1 MNKVHQSMT
10 ESASL
15 PTTTK
20 GDLLV
25 HNGATNT
32 RLAVGAGGY
41 VLTADSGQPTGMRWA
56 APSGG
61 GGSTGRIVGE
71 VATFA
76 FSSPPAG
83 WLNCDGSAVSRST
96 YAALFAAIGTAFG
109 AGDGSTTFNLPNRC
123 GRVGVGAGSG
133 SASWTTTAVDATA
146 NTVTLPAAAARSI
159 YTGTQVTYTN
169 SGGTPIGGLTSGGT
183 YYAIVTATSPS
194 LVIKL
199 ASNRFNAVVGTALDL
214 TSAGS
219 GTHAFSIALTSRAV
233 GDVFGEEEHTLTV
246 AEIPSHSHPQGRVTV
261 GGEYAEAYGGASSSG
276 ETGDTG
282 GSGAHNQFQPGLA
295 LGCFIYSG
303 V

>member
-32 RLAVGAGGY
+32 RLPVGSGGF
-41 VLTADSGQPTGMRWA
+41 VLTADASQPTGMRWA

-61 GGSTGRIVGE
+61 GGSAGRIVGE
-71 VATFA
+71 IASFA

-83 WLNCDGSAVSRST
+83 WLNCNGTAVSRST
-96 YAALFAAIGTAFG
+96 YAALFAAIGTAYG
-109 AGDGSTTFNLPNRC
+109 PGDGSTTFQLPNLC

-133 SASWTTTAVDATA
+133 SAAWNSSAVDVGA
-146 NTVTLPAAAARSI
+146 NTITLPASAARSI
-159 YTGTQVTYTN
+159 FTGTPVTYTN
-169 SGGTPIGGLTSGGT
+169 SGTVIGGLTGGTT
-183 YYAIVTATSPS
+183 YYAIVTSTSPS

-199 ASNRFNAVVGTALDL
+199 ATNRFNAIQGTVLDL

-219 GTHAFSIALTSRAV
+219 GTHTFSISLTPRAV
-233 GDVFGEEEHTLTV
+233 GDVFGEEEHALIV
-246 AEIPSHSHPQGRVTV
+246 AEIPSHSHPQGRVTM
-261 GGEYAEAYGGASSSG
+261 GGEYAEAYGGASTSG
-276 ETGDTG
+276 ETGETG
-282 GSGAHNQFQPGLA
+282 GSGAHNQFQPS
-295 LGCFIYSG
+295 LGVGVFIYSG